1 VLSYFMASSLCITKI
16 MQPLSST
23 VRTRNFAELG
33 KTRFDVLVIGG
44 GITGAGVALDAV
56 ARGYKVALVEKTD
69 FASGTSSKSTKLV
82 HGGIR
87 YLPNFDF
94 GLVHEALVE
103 RGLLLQN
110 APFLVHPVA
119 FVLPI
124 YKGDRHPVGMPF
136 TTPGGIGLEQLL
148 NIGLTM
154 YDAMAGRRN
163 IQWHQHLKREDVHKL
178 APALVAE
185 DLKEGFTYYDG
196 QTNDARLT
204 MALIRTSAQYGAVIT
219 NYSELTA
226 FVKKNGRV
234 CGAVIRDR
242 LNDQEVT
249 VQARH
254 IVNATGVYAEQLEAM
269 TGVEPQVSVEPS
281 KGVHLV
287 LAREDLKLG
296 DTAIVLPETED
307 KRILFIVPWQSRA
320 IYGTTDTGQGDL
332 DHPVTTHEEIAYLL
346 KYLNR
351 YLSVNVTEKDI
362 VSTYA
367 GYRPL
372 VKPRNANASTAK
384 LSRSHAVIQS
394 PSGLVSIV
402 GGKLTTYRK
411 MAQDTVDVLS
421 KRDGMPLVHPTEA
434 LPLQGSAGWAAIQPA
449 INSKGTA
456 LGLAQDITQHLSN
469 SYGTEAQAVLAM
481 VAQDAS
487 LATRLIDDLPYIKA
501 EVLYA
506 VRHEMAMTLD
516 DVLARRTSIT
526 LEDRKR
532 GLGIVNEVAAVMA
545 QELGWP
551 PEQQQAMV
559 SAFSNTIER
568 QLAAEQGIQRIDTPS
583 TGPTELQAQH

>member
-1 VLSYFMASSLCITKI
+1 MH
-16 MQPLSST
+16 
-23 VRTRNFAELG
+23 NFTELG

-56 ARGYKVALVEKTD
+56 ARGYKVALVEKAD

-110 APFLVHPVA
+110 APFLVQPVA

-136 TTPGGIGLEQLL
+136 TTPGGIGLGQLL

-154 YDAMAGRRN
+154 YDTMAGRRN
-163 IQWHQHLKREDVHKL
+163 IQWHQHLKREDVLKL
-178 APALVAE
+178 APALVA
-185 DLKEGFTYYDG
+185 DGLKDGFTYYDG

-204 MALIRTSAQYGAVIT
+204 LALIRTAAQRGATIT
-219 NYSELTA
+219 NYSELTS
-226 FVKKNGRV
+226 FIKEDGKV
-234 CGAVIRDR
+234 CGAVICDK
-242 LNDQEVT
+242 LNNQEIT

-254 IVNATGVYAEQLEAM
+254 IVNATGVYAEQLETM
-269 TGVEPQVSVEPS
+269 TGVEPQVSIEPS

-287 LAREDLKLG
+287 LSREDLKLG
-296 DTAIVLPETED
+296 NTAIVLPETED
-307 KRILFIVPWQSRA
+307 KRILFIVPWESRA

-351 YLSVNVTEKDI
+351 YLSVNLTEKDI

-372 VKPRNANASTAK
+372 VKPRNANGSTAK
-384 LSRSHAVIQS
+384 LSRTHAIIQS
-394 PSGLVSIV
+394 PTGMVSIV
-402 GGKLTTYRK
+402 GGKLTTYRR

-421 KRDGMPLVHPTEA
+421 KRDGMKLVHPTEA
-434 LPLQGSAGWAAIQPA
+434 LPLQGSEGWTSVQPD
-449 INSKGTA
+449 IDSKGSA

-469 SYGTEAQAVLAM
+469 NYGTEAQTVLEMA
-481 VAQDAS
+481 AQDAS
-487 LATRLIDDLPYIKA
+487 LATRLVDDLPYIKA

-506 VRHEMAMTLD
+506 VRNEMAMTPD

-545 QELGWP
+545 QELGWSA
-551 PEQQQAMV
+551 EHQQSMIA
-559 SAFSNTIER
+559 AFNDKIER
-568 QLAAEQGIQRIDTPS
+568 QLAAEQGTQKTVAP
-583 TGPTELQAQH
+583 PTELQAQR